1 MPAPKDPQKYQE
13 WIEKQRLTHA
23 GKKHTEETKQ
33 RISEKFKGVNTWSKG
48 RTLTEDHKQKV
59 SESLKGIEFSEEHK
73 KKLSD
78 AAKKR
83 VYTEEDRKRNSES
96 HKGHKHS
103 EETKRKMKE
112 SHKGRKPSE
121 YNIECVKRAHIGVPR
136 SKETKKKLSDAN
148 IGKTHSEDTKKKM
161 SDQRKGENHPLYGV
175 PVSLDTRD
183 KISIKLRG
191 ERNSNW
197 KGGRT
202 KRRYC
207 HKWREHL
214 RERVREF
221 FGRICLNCLKTE
233 KENGRKLSV
242 HHVHHNRT
250 ACCDSSP
257 RMFVPLCSVC
267 HNLTNHKKNEE
278 FYKEKFTKIVME
290 QYGGKS
296 YYTKEEYEQILISK
310 NKEKLE
316 RRKRPIKNNMN
327 L

>member
-23 GKKHTEETKQ
+23 GKKHTEKTKQ
-33 RISEKFKGVNTWSKG
+33 RIAENSKGVNTWSKG

-103 EETKRKMKE
+103 EVTIQKMKE
-112 SHKGRKPSE
+112 SRKGRKPSE
-121 YNIECVKRAHIGVPR
+121 YNIECVRRAHEG
-136 SKETKKKLSDAN
+136 KKLTEETKQKISVAL
-148 IGKTHSEDTKKKM
+148 IGTKRTDETKKKM
-161 SDQRKGENHPLYGV
+161 SEQRKGENHPLYGIPRSPDV
-175 PVSLDTRD
+175 RE
-183 KISIKLRG
+183 KISIKIRG
-191 ERNSNW
+191 ERHSNW
-197 KGGRT
+197 KGGRS

-221 FGRICLNCLKTE
+221 FGRICINCYKTE
-233 KENGRKLSV
+233 MENGRRLCV
-242 HHVHHNRT
+242 HHVYHNKM
-250 ACCDSSP
+250 ACCDFSP
-257 RMFVPLCSVC
+257 RIFVPLCTGC
-267 HNLTNHKKNEE
+267 HNLTNNKKNEE

-296 YYTKEEYEQILISK
+296 FYTKEEYEQILIFN
-310 NKEKLE
+310 NKEKIE
-316 RRKRPIKNNMN
+316 RRKRPIKNGIC